1 MTIHTKKTIDL
12 EIALYDKEIAALI
25 TVEEIFRDLDNLI
38 QQETHDQFNL
48 NDFLNHGAYGTDI
61 IDILDDLKRHTEH
74 FASYLADF
82 IQENSDTIV

>member
-1 MTIHTKKTIDL
+1 MTIHTKKTVDL

-38 QQETHDQFNL
+38 QLETHNQFNL
-48 NDFLNHGAYGTDI
+48 YDFLKHGAYGTDI
-61 IDILDDLKRHTEH
+61 LDILDDLERHTER
-74 FASYLADF
+74 FAGYLVDF